1 MFADVAGPW
10 RPTSRTL
17 PTHYPSR
24 VIFALNS
31 YSFCDQENP
40 YTSFCTYRWLLY
52 GSAFLAVET
61 HRLASVWILLVWDC
75 LTIIALWL
83 MGRTSATLIIQ
94 QFVVIWLLLFLCTVL
109 YFVYLCTVQC
119 AVKHCY
125 NVSLCSLFYC
135 TFMHIFADRN
145 AYFLLYTEMYWTL
158 YFVRCPVYS
167 LHCIYVGV
175 GGSYFNPNLH
185 WAWGGV

>member
-83 MGRTSATLIIQ
+83 MGRTSATLTIQ

-109 YFVYLCTVQC
+109 YFVYLCTV
-119 AVKHCY
+119 
-125 NVSLCSLFYC
+125 
-135 TFMHIFADRN
+135 HIFADIN
-145 AYFLLYTEMYWTL
+145 AYF
-158 YFVRCPVYS
+158 C
-167 LHCIYVGV
+167 
-175 GGSYFNPNLH
+175 SYFCCTLRCTEH
-185 WAWGGV
+185 FTSYAVQCTAYTAFMLG